1 MLLPV
6 LYKEIP
12 FLRIGLPLCAGIISG
27 LYFKP
32 EILFVV
38 IMLITII
45 PGFLI
50 SLFYNKYQVN
60 YLFGFSF
67 TVSLFLCGLLLH
79 THEKN
84 SITQLASKKS
94 LLSITLSD
102 YPVAKGKTCLLAS
115 RLNEIVL
122 YDTFKPIKGSIVIY
136 CKKDSVM
143 ASFLPGDKLL
153 IWCTP
158 LEITNRGNPY
168 EFDYKFYMKNHGNI
182 YYAFTNRSD
191 IISHSSPKHRKLVHR
206 ALIIRE
212 EIIGMYRQ
220 RGITENRL
228 AMIAAITL
236 GQKKL
241 LDPEEKQSFI
251 NAGIMHIMAVSGLH
265 AGIISMFVFSMLF
278 FLKGKL
284 NLLRVLI
291 TIMVLWSFAFITGLT
306 SSVLRATLMF
316 SFIQAGYLLRR
327 RVNAINS
334 VLASAFVLIMI
345 RPSVIFD
352 AGFLLSYSAVIYLIS
367 FYQGLYLKLH
377 FKNWFSDKIWQAAVV
392 TIIAQAGTLPITIML
407 FNRFPTYFIITNIII
422 VPISFLLIISGCL
435 LPLLYP
441 VKFLS
446 GLIAVL
452 INHLTGLTGLIT
464 KKVSSLPWSTIENIG
479 MSNSESFLL
488 TATIFLFLL
497 LCLKRKERPLY
508 YFLGALLLYSISVT
522 FQDIKTRASN
532 DVIVYNTP
540 GSATIGIRT
549 GKILNLY
556 SDTALPR
563 PEVLKHCAM
572 QGLKLSTHII
582 KDKSVYLVS
591 GGKKIFMGANPD
603 NGLIERFM
611 PDIIIFT
618 GARPVFS
625 NISLGSNTP
634 EALIISSG
642 ASSFYKI
649 PDTQNCIIADTIHLV
664 SKSGAFKIRI

>member
-1 MLLPV
+1 V

-32 EILFVV
+32 EILFLVM
-38 IMLITII
+38 MLITII
-45 PGFLI
+45 SGFLI

-67 TVSLFLCGLLLH
+67 TISLFLCGLLLH
-79 THEKN
+79 TYEKN
-84 SITQLASKKS
+84 SITQLASEKS
-94 LLSITLSD
+94 LFSITLSD
-102 YPVAKGKTCLLAS
+102 YPGEKDKTYLLAA
-115 RLNEIVL
+115 RLNGIISPEN
-122 YDTFKPIKGSIVIY
+122 FKSIKGSIVIY
-136 CKKDSVM
+136 CRKDSVL
-143 ASFLPGDKLL
+143 ASFLPGDRLL

-168 EFDYKFYMKNHGNI
+168 EFDYQFYMKNHGNI
-182 YYAFTNRSD
+182 YYAVTNRSD
-191 IISHSSPKHRKLVHR
+191 IISHSSPKHRKLAHR

-212 EIIGMYRQ
+212 KIIEMYRA
-220 RGITENRL
+220 RGIRENRL

-278 FLKGKL
+278 FLKGRL
-284 NLLRVLI
+284 NILRVLI
-291 TIMVLWSFAFITGLT
+291 TIMVLWSFAFVTGLT

-316 SFIQAGYLLRR
+316 SFIQAGYLLKR
-327 RVNAINS
+327 RVNGINS
-334 VLASAFVLIMI
+334 VLASAFVLILI

-377 FKNWFSDKIWQAAVV
+377 FKNWLSDKIWQAAVV
-392 TIIAQAGTLPITIML
+392 TIIAQAGTLPLTIML

-435 LPLLYP
+435 VPLLYP

-479 MSNSESFLL
+479 MTNSESFLL
-488 TATIFLFLL
+488 SVTIFLL
-497 LCLKRKERPLY
+497 LCLFLKRTKLPFY
-508 YFLGALLLYSISVT
+508 YFLAALLFYSASVA
-522 FQDIKTRASN
+522 FQNINTRVSN
-532 DVIVYNTP
+532 ELIVYNTP
-540 GSATIGIRT
+540 GCATIGIRT

-556 SDTALPR
+556 SDTTLPR
-563 PEVLKHCAM
+563 PEVLKHCAT
-572 QGLKLSTHII
+572 QGLKLNTHTV
-582 KDKSVYLVS
+582 KEKSVCLVS
-591 GGKKIFMGANPD
+591 GGKKIIIGANPD
-603 NGLIERFM
+603 NDLIERFM
-611 PDIIIFT
+611 PHIIIFT
-618 GARPVFS
+618 GSRPGLS
-625 NISLGSNTP
+625 NISYGSNTP
-634 EALIISSG
+634 EALIISSRAG
-642 ASSFYKI
+642 SFYKI
-649 PDTQNCIIADTIHLV
+649 PDTHNCAATDTIHLV
-664 SKSGAFKIRI
+664 SKSGAFRIRI